1 MIAVVRSEW
10 LKLRTTAIPWV
21 LAGIALVITG
31 LFVLV
36 YFLNHGGGGGGQ
48 RQASTTDGVRPI
60 PATPTRPSSSATCS
74 VGA

>member
-10 LKLRTTAIPWV
+10 LKLRTTAVPWV

-31 LFVLV
+31 LLILV
-36 YFLNHGGGGGGQ
+36 YFLNHGAGGGGQ
-48 RQASTTDGVRPI
+48 RRAIDDGWVRPI
-60 PATPTRPSSSATCS
+60 PPTPIRWCSSATCS